1 MSNIVLISKSQTL
14 NLSEAFVT
22 EKGDVIEQP
31 VVAYEEYGLS
41 DGPVIFLA
49 HGGLSSH
56 HAAGKYSEDDALSGW
71 WDGLIGSGKAFDTD
85 RFRIICTNTLGS
97 MYGTSSSLSI
107 NPQTGCRY
115 GPLFPQVSLGDTV
128 RFQKA
133 FLDELNIENLALMAG
148 PSMGSLQTLEMAAR
162 YPNFVNAAITVATA
176 GCMTPDGI
184 TMHHL
189 MRNIILMD
197 PGFKGGWY
205 NANEQLLA
213 MRTIAQLT
221 KLYYTHERI
230 IKKVCWD
237 TVTDNPNSQA
247 SRAHNINAFLQA
259 TNDTDILGRD
269 PNCYLTILDA
279 VNSHNLGYGH
289 ESYASGV
296 QRIHCPV
303 LIMNID
309 SDREFDTSWGQ
320 ELADTLNQK
329 TPNQAQFKALTSDWG
344 HLGCIKE
351 VDQMTPH
358 IKAFMELNL

>member
-1 MSNIVLISKSQTL
+1 MIVQSQTL
-14 NLSEAFVT
+14 KLSEAFIT
-22 EKGDVIEQP
+22 EAGDVIEQP
-31 VVAYEEYGLS
+31 VVAYEEYGLA

-56 HAAGKYSEDDALSGW
+56 HAAGKYSEDDALPGW
-71 WDGLIGSGKAFDTD
+71 WDGLIGPGKAFDTN
-85 RFRIICTNTLGS
+85 RYRIICTNTLGS

-115 GPLFPQVSLGDTV
+115 GPLFPQVTLGDTV

-133 FLDELNIENLALMAG
+133 FLEELHIEQLALMAG
-148 PSMGSLQTLEMAAR
+148 PSMGSLQTLEMAAQ
-162 YPNFVNAAITVATA
+162 YPDFVNAVVTVATA
-176 GCMTPDGI
+176 GRMTPDGI

-197 PGFKGGWY
+197 PGFQGGWY
-205 NANEQLLA
+205 SNKEPLLA

-237 TVTDNPNSQA
+237 TVTDNPDSQA

-259 TNDTDILGRD
+259 TNDTDIIGRD
-269 PNCYLTILDA
+269 PNCYLSILHA
-279 VNSHNLGYGH
+279 VNSHNLGYAQ
-289 ESYASGV
+289 ESYAAGV
-296 QRIHCPV
+296 QRINCPV

-309 SDREFDTSWGQ
+309 SDREFDVSWGQ
-320 ELADTLNQK
+320 ELADTLNAKQ
-329 TPNQAQFKALTSDWG
+329 TGQAHIETLTSDWG

-351 VDQMTPH
+351 AEQMTPH
-358 IKAFMELNL
+358 IKAFMEKNL